1 MLEFDNDFDLLDS
14 LINTDTII
22 CTNICKL
29 CCKSFETVCEDCG
42 FCYDVNEYT
51 INGLYNYTKIQKVC
65 YQKVTHF
72 KEVLCNFQGRECK
85 IIPDD
90 VLSLIKS
97 HVNNDIQLID
107 LHVIKHVLKKNKL
120 TKYVENVNSILFIL
134 TNIKPPSIPKE
145 IEVKLIQYFK
155 QITQVFDTCKTL
167 TRINFLNYYY
177 IIYKLLELMNQTDI
191 LQHVPRMKSKHRILE
206 HNKIWKQI
214 CIQLEWEFIRT
225 KKKRIANS

>member
-1 MLEFDNDFDLLDS
+1 MLELDNDFELLDS

-29 CCKSFETVCEDCG
+29 CYKPFETVCEECG
-42 FCYDVNEYT
+42 FCYDVHEYT

-85 IIPDD
+85 IIPDE

-134 TNIKPPSIPKE
+134 TNSFNLAI
-145 IEVKLIQYFK
+145 LIVGLTLTSK
-155 QITQVFDTCKTL
+155 QQHLLLKTL
-167 TRINFLNYYY
+167 ISNLFSFELLLAFSSSLVFL
-177 IIYKLLELMNQTDI
+177 
-191 LQHVPRMKSKHRILE
+191 
-206 HNKIWKQI
+206 
-214 CIQLEWEFIRT
+214 
-225 KKKRIANS
+225 